1 MEYGAD
7 PEKKN
12 SQGVSPL
19 AAAKDDGDN
28 RMVSILKNLGD
39 PGEDKSLKGT
49 PRKSQQFAVHEK
61 LETPKKMSSDVFS
74 LSPTSGGLVVSV
86 PLSSVKVKKCLFGD
100 FKEDSLLAE
109 EVDSF
114 STETQ
119 KSLLSN
125 YEGNMHKEVTED
137 TNVHGDDI
145 LGIDKLE
152 TLPQVCEEDPGSQQT
167 EGQVTDV
174 HLPAGVREDQN
185 QSEKHGDDP
194 MVHFEDQP
202 NLVGGVEE
210 SSVLPPGG
218 SKEAH
223 TTEEQHSTMQDI
235 VGEYLSASEEFVG
248 RSSDT
253 KDEHPADTEKQ
264 LVAMETLQEPSAD
277 AEGTETAVRNK
288 SIEECDESRSS
299 FCAKQSIIHEKDKL
313 DGDSNKNTFQP
324 PTASV
329 EHKCESDQHSGVSE
343 ESENHPIRV
352 EEDSKMPLGL
362 KNSANSLLEAMQG
375 VEQSTKESKDTGHSV
390 QMQMLAEQPLVS
402 EGGEE
407 NPAEVKE
414 QSNQPMILNVPPDHT
429 YCGQP
434 GPGYVP
440 PPMTGTVPDSSVVNT
455 LHSSFECLLHA
466 AEGSYLSSKS
476 STRTNHTASVISSQK
491 PVLGSDQKHSGDELV
506 NSAHSSVSQTAST
519 EDSAQLSFPISLKF
533 CRRNTTKSSSTT
545 SLDSPAEDPL
555 FSLATIATGSSHYQ
569 PSSSKSM
576 QGHLLTPMTSRST
589 KSSTVTQR
597 GSKTMSLSQSSSK
610 YEHHTST
617 LHCTYSV
624 YLLIR
629 CNCFG
634 RNLGRID
641 DMADY
646 IHLCGVSDHSVHN
659 LYVTLLREW
668 YVSISCI
675 VIGFLSL

>member
-1 MEYGAD
+1 MQYGAD

-86 PLSSVKVKKCLFGD
+86 PLDSVKVKKCLFGD

-109 EVDSF
+109 EDDSF
-114 STETQ
+114 STETE

-125 YEGNMHKEVTED
+125 YEGNVRKEVAED
-137 TNVHGDDI
+137 TDVRGDDI
-145 LGIDKLE
+145 IGIDKLE
-152 TLPQVCEEDPGSQQT
+152 TPPQACNEDPSSQQT
-167 EGQVTDV
+167 VGQIPDV

-185 QSEKHGDDP
+185 QSEKHSDDR
-194 MVHFEDQP
+194 MVHFEEQP
-202 NLVGGVEE
+202 TLVGSVEE
-210 SSVLPPGG
+210 SSMLSPGG
-218 SKEAH
+218 NKEAR

-264 LVAMETLQEPSAD
+264 LTAMETLQQPSAD
-277 AEGTETAVRNK
+277 VEDKDTETAARNK
-288 SIEECDESRSS
+288 SIEECRESRSP
-299 FCAKQSIIHEKDKL
+299 FCAKQSIIPEKDKW
-313 DGDSNKNTFQP
+313 DGDSNKNTIQP
-324 PTASV
+324 PTASF
-329 EHKCESDQHSGVSE
+329 EHKCESDQHSGVLE
-343 ESENHPIRV
+343 ESESHAIRV
-352 EEDSKMPLGL
+352 EEDSKMPLEL
-362 KNSANSLLEAMQG
+362 KDSANSLSEAMQG

-390 QMQMLAEQPLVS
+390 QMQVLTEQPLVS
-402 EGGEE
+402 EGCEE
-407 NPAEVKE
+407 KPAEVKE
-414 QSNQPMILNVPPDHT
+414 QPNHPMILNVPPDHT

-440 PPMTGTVPDSSVVNT
+440 PPMTGTVPDSGVVNT

-476 STRTNHTASVISSQK
+476 STKTNPTASVISSQK
-491 PVLGSDQKHSGDELV
+491 PVLGSDQKHSGDESV
-506 NSAHSSVSQTAST
+506 NSAHSSVSRAAST
-519 EDSAQLSFPISLKF
+519 EDSAQLSFPVSLKF

-589 KSSTVTQR
+589 KSSTVTHR

-610 YEHHTST
+610 YEHHAST
-617 LHCTYSV
+617 AFHTYS
-624 YLLIR
+624 
-629 CNCFG
+629 
-634 RNLGRID
+634 
-641 DMADY
+641 
-646 IHLCGVSDHSVHN
+646 
-659 LYVTLLREW
+659 E
-668 YVSISCI
+668 
-675 VIGFLSL
+675 